1 MKITKILVA
10 LSFLF
15 AVSTAQAG
23 EMTVTGNMQAT
34 YQSEVDRTTGNPLGM
49 DKEITFSG
57 STELDNGI
65 SMSVM
70 QDFNDQG
77 SFGDA
82 KITFGNVGGLV
93 DIYVGTDGSELDAID
108 DITPSAFE
116 EANGSGSGTYQ
127 DVGGL
132 DTEMGIG
139 IKGSIPILGTVSAQY
154 VPKADGN
161 GDANGGDDK
170 ESSAD
175 TSASV
180 GSGVELVVRNN
191 MGDLP
196 FVGSFLDG
204 NSLTLGYAEE
214 EVSTIANTTDR
225 IEATAAITGSYGNFS
240 YGYQVESIQTGE
252 TAAQAASS
260 TPSDDSIEYR
270 IDSIGLAYAVNDA
283 LSISYNMMEQRQSAE
298 AADSSFKQETDAI
311 NIGYTVGGI
320 TLGFQD
326 ASTDN
331 AGMVKD
337 TKDDTRTISVKAAF

>member
-23 EMTVTGNMQAT
+23 EMTVTGSMQAT

-57 STELDNGI
+57 STELDNGL

-70 QDFNDQG
+70 QDFDDQG
-77 SFGDA
+77 AFGDA

-108 DITPSAFE
+108 DITPTAFE

-132 DTEMGIG
+132 AEEMGIG
-139 IKGSIPILGTVSAQY
+139 FKASVPFIGTVSGQY

-170 ESSAD
+170 ESSANAD
-175 TSASV
+175 ASK
-180 GSGVELVVRNN
+180 GSGMELVTKTPL
-191 MGDLP
+191 GDLP
-196 FVGSFLDG
+196 VIGAFLDG
-204 NSLTLGYAEE
+204 NTLTLGFAEE
-214 EVSTIANTTDR
+214 EVSTITNTSDR
-225 IEATAAITGSYGNFS
+225 VELTAAVTGSYGNFS
-240 YGYQVESIQTGE
+240 YGYQIESIQAGE
-252 TAAQAASS
+252 TLTAGASS
-260 TPSDDSIEYR
+260 TDSIEYKVH
-270 IDSIGLAYAVNDA
+270 SIGLAYAINDA
-283 LSISYNMMEQRQSAE
+283 LSLSYNIMEQSQSSE
-298 AADSSFKQETDAI
+298 TVDSSFKQETDAI

-331 AGMVKD
+331 AAMSKD
-337 TKDDTRTISVKAAF
+337 TSDDTRTISVKAAF

>member
-15 AVSTAQAG
+15 AISTAHAG
-23 EMTVTGNMQAT
+23 EMTVTGSMQAT

-49 DKEITFSG
+49 DREIAFTG
-57 STELDNGI
+57 TTELDSGI
-65 SMSVM
+65 SMTVM
-70 QDFNDQG
+70 QDFGDDG

-108 DITPSAFE
+108 DITPTAFE

-132 DTEMGIG
+132 AAEMGIG
-139 IKGSIPILGTVSAQY
+139 FKASLPIIGTVSGQY
-154 VPKADGN
+154 VPKADASEN
-161 GDANGGDDK
+161 ADK
-170 ESSAD
+170 VASAD
-175 TSASV
+175 TGTK
-180 GSGVELVVRNN
+180 GSGAELVVKTA

-196 FVGSFLDG
+196 FVGAFLGG
-204 NSLTLGYAEE
+204 NTLTLGYAEE
-214 EVSTIANTTDR
+214 EMSQAANTTDR
-225 IEATAAITGSYGNFS
+225 FEMTAAITGSIGNFS
-240 YGYQVESIQTGE
+240 YGYQVEHIDAGQ
-252 TAAQAASS
+252 TAAATDAVFYNV
-260 TPSDDSIEYR
+260 E
-270 IDSIGLAYAVNDA
+270 SIGLAYAVNDA
-283 LSISYNMMEQRQSAE
+283 LSISYNMMEQKQHNV
-298 AADSSFKQETDAI
+298 AADSSFEQETDAI

-331 AGMVKD
+331 ANMVKNA
-337 TKDDTRTISVKAAF
+337 KDDTRTISVKAAF